1 MHFKMCVYSSIV
13 KQLESYGM
21 NIVVVKSDVVA
32 PIARGNEVILHL
44 REMSDP
50 TARELLAT
58 IGRLSINCLAYY

>member
-1 MHFKMCVYSSIV
+1 
-13 KQLESYGM
+13 M